1 MIKFFLFI
9 KKIHFVLIFIIL
21 EAFAIHYYANSTSY
35 TKAKLITA
43 SNYVVGGIYSQIS
56 GLNSYLHLKKENA
69 ALTARVALLE
79 NELDG
84 LRRDGSDPAVPPDSL
99 LFTEDSVAGRR
110 QFAYFPARVI
120 NNSIIRQ
127 ENYITLNRGV
137 EDGLQPDMAVV
148 ADRGIAGYVMNCS
161 DHFAV
166 CMSVLNRGFK
176 TSGKIKG
183 TDYFGSVS
191 WDGAGYEYVMLT
203 EIAKYAQIHVGD
215 TVSAGAHDRH
225 GGGLR
230 TEQRDLLRR
239 PGKTAYRHRRTEQRS
254 GDQIPGRRRA
264 RNAGKRRFDDFGR
277 CAIKRPN
284 TLQTTK
290 KRCTER
296 WNIRSYSW

>member
-84 LRRDGSDPAVPPDSL
+84 LRRDGSDPAEPPDSL

-148 ADRGIAGYVMNCS
+148 ADGGIAGYVMNCS

-191 WDGAGYEYVMLT
+191 WDGASYEYVMLT

-215 TVSAGAHDRH
+215 TIVTTSHSSRFPPGLMIGTVADFELNNATYYDVRVKLHTDIAALNNVVVIKYLDAEERETLENDVSMTSAAV
-225 GGGLR
+225 
-230 TEQRDLLRR
+230 Q
-239 PGKTAYRHRRTEQRS
+239 
-254 GDQIPGRRRA
+254 
-264 RNAGKRRFDDFGR
+264 
-277 CAIKRPN
+277 
-284 TLQTTK
+284 
-290 KRCTER
+290 
-296 WNIRSYSW
+296 

>member
-1 MIKFFLFI
+1 M
-9 KKIHFVLIFIIL
+9 IFIIL

-148 ADRGIAGYVMNCS
+148 ADRG
-161 DHFAV
+161 H
-166 CMSVLNRGFK
+166 RGLRNEL
-176 TSGKIKG
+176 
-183 TDYFGSVS
+183 FGSFRRVYV
-191 WDGAGYEYVMLT
+191 GAEPRLQN
-203 EIAKYAQIHVGD
+203 ERKD
-215 TVSAGAHDRH
+215 
-225 GGGLR
+225 
-230 TEQRDLLRR
+230 QRNRLFRI
-239 PGKTAYRHRRTEQRS
+239 GFV
-254 GDQIPGRRRA
+254 GRREL
-264 RNAGKRRFDDFGR
+264 RNTS
-277 CAIKRPN
+277 C
-284 TLQTTK
+284 
-290 KRCTER
+290 
-296 WNIRSYSW
+296 

>member
-176 TSGKIKG
+176 TIGKIKG

-191 WDGAGYEYVMLT
+191 WDGASYEYVMLT

-215 TVSAGAHDRH
+215 TIVTTSHSSRFPPGLMIGTVADFELNNATYYDVRVKLHTDIAALNNVVVIKYLDAEERETLENDVSMTSAAV
-225 GGGLR
+225 
-230 TEQRDLLRR
+230 Q
-239 PGKTAYRHRRTEQRS
+239 
-254 GDQIPGRRRA
+254 
-264 RNAGKRRFDDFGR
+264 
-277 CAIKRPN
+277 
-284 TLQTTK
+284 
-290 KRCTER
+290 
-296 WNIRSYSW
+296 